1 MVSLLTLQALIVIKW
16 CLRAVKNPGALHF
29 LNRVALRPTS
39 NNMVLES
46 RKESRGNITISLLM
60 NITMNQLG
68 GASVIA
74 KFHS

>member
-1 MVSLLTLQALIVIKW
+1 MKNYSNTAVLSLVTITGMTFRNALIK
-16 CLRAVKNPGALHF
+16 
-29 LNRVALRPTS
+29 S
-39 NNMVLES
+39 NISSFFRGRNTISSLKLE
-46 RKESRGNITISLLM
+46 EGNITISLLM

>member
-1 MVSLLTLQALIVIKW
+1 MSASVSQIIIATTRSVHPAAGCQNGRRKM
-16 CLRAVKNPGALHF
+16 RTHF
-29 LNRVALRPTS
+29 PDN
-39 NNMVLES
+39 VLE
-46 RKESRGNITISLLM
+46 GNITISLLM

>member
-1 MVSLLTLQALIVIKW
+1 MERMSIQESDWSMT
-16 CLRAVKNPGALHF
+16 R
-29 LNRVALRPTS
+29 T
-39 NNMVLES
+39 VLANTTNGEFS
-46 RKESRGNITISLLM
+46 GKDEAYGNITISLLM

>member
-1 MVSLLTLQALIVIKW
+1 MDADADDNIWV
-16 CLRAVKNPGALHF
+16 
-29 LNRVALRPTS
+29 
-39 NNMVLES
+39 
-46 RKESRGNITISLLM
+46 GNITISLLM